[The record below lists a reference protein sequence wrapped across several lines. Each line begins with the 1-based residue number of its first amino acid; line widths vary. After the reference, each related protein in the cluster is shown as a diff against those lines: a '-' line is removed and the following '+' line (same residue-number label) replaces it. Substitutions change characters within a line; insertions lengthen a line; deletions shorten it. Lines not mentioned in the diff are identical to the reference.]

1 MEVGRTVHINDFNK
15 RFKNKTHDVK
25 LNIQNYFLNT
35 FDSANS
41 KMNS

>member
-1 MEVGRTVHINDFNK
+1 MEVGRTVHINE

-25 LNIQNYFLNT
+25 LNIQKYFLNT